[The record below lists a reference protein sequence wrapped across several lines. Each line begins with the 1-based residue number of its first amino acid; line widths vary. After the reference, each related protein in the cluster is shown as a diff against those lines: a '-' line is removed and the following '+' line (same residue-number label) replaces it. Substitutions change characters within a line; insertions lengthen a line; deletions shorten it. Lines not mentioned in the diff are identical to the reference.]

1 MGKIKE
7 IFMEQRENEL
17 MRDKH
22 IDEEYLYEK
31 YIQTIKQEQPI
42 KPKYNGDKRNK

>member
-31 YIQTIKQEQPI
+31 YIQTIKQEQTIIPT
-42 KPKYNGDKRNK
+42 YFLDKRNN